1 MYNGFVPCM
10 QCFSSS
16 LHSMQ
21 SHIQHPTYSKWLGS
35 SALML
40 SILHNYV
47 AVKNSFRLTVPRTS
61 MPDLAK
67 TMTVCKAL

>member
-1 MYNGFVPCM
+1 
-10 QCFSSS
+10 
-16 LHSMQ
+16 
-21 SHIQHPTYSKWLGS
+21 
-35 SALML
+35 ML